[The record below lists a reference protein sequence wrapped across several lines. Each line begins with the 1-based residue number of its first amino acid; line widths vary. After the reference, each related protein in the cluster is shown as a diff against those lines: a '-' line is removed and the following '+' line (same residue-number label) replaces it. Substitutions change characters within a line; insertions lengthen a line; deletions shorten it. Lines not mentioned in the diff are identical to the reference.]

1 MKSIQELIYE
11 VINLKTEWSE
21 DLRKAIEISQPCE
34 YDDTLGYRFYGCEN
48 IVTKLNNYGRASKA
62 ELKSASNKTESILF
76 SSGNEVM
83 WYGPKIG
90 PAANTQI
97 NIQRGANKRR
107 GFINLYKY
115 SSEDSRNHSIDT
127 DLDYLLSGAVVPAD
141 QYESIWAYLTGE
153 LGFKTYTPK

>member
-1 MKSIQELIYE
+1 MKSLQELIYE
-11 VINLKTEWSE
+11 GINLKTKWPE
-21 DLRKAIEISQPCE
+21 DLRKAIETSEPCE

-62 ELKSASNKTESILF
+62 ELKSSSKKTDSILF

-83 WYGPKIG
+83 WYGPKSG

-97 NIQRGANKRR
+97 NIRCGANKRR

-115 SSEDSRNHSIDT
+115 SSDASRNRSIDNN
-127 DLDYLLSGAVVPAD
+127 LDYLLSGVVIPAD
-141 QYESIWAYLTGE
+141 QYEAIWDYLTGE
-153 LGFKTYTPK
+153 LAFKTYTPK